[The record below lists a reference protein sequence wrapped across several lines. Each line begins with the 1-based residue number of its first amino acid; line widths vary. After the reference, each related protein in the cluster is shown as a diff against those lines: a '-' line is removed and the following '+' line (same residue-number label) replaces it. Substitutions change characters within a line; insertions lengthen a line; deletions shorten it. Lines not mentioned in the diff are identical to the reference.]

1 MSLIYCKEC
10 GAKISNKASVCPRCG
25 TTQISTETT
34 LENDVILETDSLNT
48 NGNSDVWIKW
58 LVGGV
63 IAVLLVFVGI
73 VYYPKLFQQNN
84 EDDML
89 LAEWDQGLDDDINTD
104 NISTETVSVPVN
116 AQGLNDN
123 NFNNNRINGHEYV
136 DLGLSVKWA
145 TCNVGASQPYEYGDY
160 YAWGET
166 TAKNNYTMDNSKTR
180 GKNMGDISGNPN
192 YDAATANWGSG
203 WRTPTYSEMKELD
216 KKCTWI
222 WTTENDINGY
232 KVTGPNGNSIFLPAA
247 GELYGQSNTNDC
259 DIDFG
264 YYWTS
269 TPENGFDNCISNYLK
284 IVSSFYEVGWYNRGR
299 ESGFSI
305 RPIVD

>member
-10 GAKISNKASVCPRCG
+10 GAKISNKAPVCPKCG
-25 TTQISTETT
+25 APQSIKEA
-34 LENDVILETDSLNT
+34 ILEDNPVLELESSNT
-48 NGNSDVWIKW
+48 SKKSNAWIKW
-58 LVGGV
+58 LIGGV

-89 LAEWDQGLDDDINTD
+89 LAEWDQELDYNT
-104 NISTETVSVPVN
+104 
-116 AQGLNDN
+116 LNN
-123 NFNNNRINGHEYV
+123 SRINGCEYV
-136 DLGLSVKWA
+136 DLGLSIKWA
-145 TCNVGASQPYEYGDY
+145 TCNVGANQPHEYGNY

-166 TAKNNYTMDNSKTR
+166 TTKNSYTIDNSKTR

-203 WRTPTYSEMKELD
+203 WRTPTYAEMKELD
-216 KKCTWI
+216 EKCTWI
-222 WTTENDINGY
+222 WTTENGINGY

-247 GELYGQSNTNDC
+247 GEIYYQSNGC
-259 DIDFG
+259 DSDFG

-269 TPENGFDNCISNYLK
+269 TPEDGFDNCISNYLK

-299 ESGFSI
+299 EFGFSI
-305 RPIVD
+305 RPVAD

>member
-10 GAKISNKASVCPRCG
+10 GAKISNKAPVCPKCG
-25 TTQISTETT
+25 APQSIKEA
-34 LENDVILETDSLNT
+34 ILEDNPVLELESSNT
-48 NGNSDVWIKW
+48 SKKSNAWIKW
-58 LVGGV
+58 LIGGV

-89 LAEWDQGLDDDINTD
+89 LAECDQELDYNT
-104 NISTETVSVPVN
+104 
-116 AQGLNDN
+116 LNN
-123 NFNNNRINGHEYV
+123 SRINGYEYV
-136 DLGLSVKWA
+136 DLGLSIKWA
-145 TCNVGASQPYEYGDY
+145 TCNVGANQPHEYGNY

-166 TAKNNYTMDNSKTR
+166 TTKNSYTIDNSKTR

-203 WRTPTYSEMKELD
+203 WRTPTYAEMKELD
-216 KKCTWI
+216 EKCTWI
-222 WTTENDINGY
+222 WTTENGINGY

-247 GELYGQSNTNDC
+247 GEIYYQSNGC
-259 DIDFG
+259 DSDFG

-269 TPENGFDNCISNYLK
+269 TPEDGFDNCISNYLK

-299 ESGFSI
+299 EFGFSI
-305 RPIVD
+305 RPVAD

>member
-10 GAKISNKASVCPRCG
+10 GAKISNKAPVCPKCG
-25 TTQISTETT
+25 APQSIKEA
-34 LENDVILETDSLNT
+34 ILEDNPVLELESSNT
-48 NGNSDVWIKW
+48 SKKSNAWIKW
-58 LVGGV
+58 LIGGV

-89 LAEWDQGLDDDINTD
+89 LAEWDQELDYNT
-104 NISTETVSVPVN
+104 
-116 AQGLNDN
+116 LNN
-123 NFNNNRINGHEYV
+123 SRINGYEYV
-136 DLGLSVKWA
+136 DLGLSIKWA
-145 TCNVGASQPYEYGDY
+145 TCNVGANQPHEYGNY

-166 TAKNNYTMDNSKTR
+166 TTKNSYTIDNSKTR

-203 WRTPTYSEMKELD
+203 WRTPTYAEMKELD
-216 KKCTWI
+216 EKCTWI
-222 WTTENDINGY
+222 WTTENGINGY

-247 GELYGQSNTNDC
+247 GEIYYQSNGC
-259 DIDFG
+259 DSDFG

-269 TPENGFDNCISNYLK
+269 TPEDGFDNCISNYLK

-299 ESGFSI
+299 EFGFSI
-305 RPIVD
+305 RPVAD